1 MNAPTSPLS
10 PMYDFWTVRCLRFV
24 ALFFIFAV
32 MLAIVFYPGGN
43 IHNPAQRGY
52 SITHNFLSDLGGY
65 HSHSGDTNLLSALF
79 FNLSMVMFLGVG
91 ISFLFVPRL
100 FKEDALNFAIA
111 IIGSIFFLFG
121 TMFFAGVGLTP
132 YDLYLQ
138 MHNFFAVNAFRLLIP
153 GAIAYLI
160 VLLRSPV
167 KNRYALVTIFYLM
180 STAAYVIYQLL
191 SGSPMDNPAEMV
203 RQATIQK
210 LIVLVSVA
218 TIFSLSFAFSS
229 QLRHLR
235 LD

>member
-1 MNAPTSPLS
+1 
-10 PMYDFWTVRCLRFV
+10 
-24 ALFFIFAV
+24 
-32 MLAIVFYPGGN
+32 
-43 IHNPAQRGY
+43 
-52 SITHNFLSDLGGY
+52 
-65 HSHSGDTNLLSALF
+65 
-79 FNLSMVMFLGVG
+79 
-91 ISFLFVPRL
+91 
-100 FKEDALNFAIA
+100 
-111 IIGSIFFLFG
+111 
-121 TMFFAGVGLTP
+121 
-132 YDLYLQ
+132 

-153 GAIAYLI
+153 GALAYLI

-167 KNRYALVTIFYLM
+167 KNRYALVTMFYLM

-210 LIVLVSVA
+210 LIVLVSVV